1 MIVAR
6 ICPLESRNLTQQGCR
21 EKERE
26 RVTFKIRLYDVARY
40 FEGRQIFRGK
50 TLGGIKM
57 SFLFFGWREASLF
70 SHTKREIRLK
80 YENVLFFLK

>member
-21 EKERE
+21 ERERE

-50 TLGGIKM
+50 TL
-57 SFLFFGWREASLF
+57 
-70 SHTKREIRLK
+70 
-80 YENVLFFLK
+80 VV

>member
-21 EKERE
+21 ERERE

-50 TLGGIKM
+50 TLGDIKM
-57 SFLFFGWREASLF
+57 SFLFFWVKGSF
-70 SHTKREIRLK
+70 T
-80 YENVLFFLK
+80 FFAYKTRDTSKI